1 MNDNLKSKI
10 VRRLDDLPDDMG
22 RQVLDYLDFLV
33 SKYNLS
39 RRAPSTVQRLAEN
52 IEDRIGIGSVS
63 EMATKGAAQVAEAA
77 SKMMDG
83 LASAGRVVADELTAK
98 PSKDGEEGAGGAPTD
113 EQEEQG
119 VQEEQDVKEEQDV
132 NDEKEE
138 AGGA

>member
-98 PSKDGEEGAGGAPTD
+98 PSKDGEEGAGAPTD

-119 VQEEQDVKEEQDV
+119 VQEEQDVKEENDE

>member
-22 RQVLDYLDFLV
+22 RQVLDYLDFLE

-52 IEDRIGIGSVS
+52 IEDRIGIGSVT

-77 SKMMDG
+77 SKMMEG
-83 LASAGRVVADELTAK
+83 LAAAGRVVADELTAT
-98 PSKDGEEGAGGAPTD
+98 PSKDGEEAEEQAGAAPTD
-113 EQEEQG
+113 EKDE
-119 VQEEQDVKEEQDV
+119 KEG

-138 AGGA
+138 AGDA